1 MILKLKWSKCHLI
14 DTSMSIQ
21 LIPNYQ
27 FVCSINT
34 LVLCWSTP
42 TFRQQRPLTL
52 TWNSSSNFREEHC
65 DNSHLQNFRSAKCV
79 ENSWTLCCTRLYIE
93 NSTYKFIIRTKAE
106 LNTLCFENIMCNNML
121 KWIYLDWL
129 AGGGLADLNSGPG
142 PHSPTCAGLAHGQRL

>member
-1 MILKLKWSKCHLI
+1 MILKLKWSKCHSI

-21 LIPNYQ
+21 LIPICLFYKHIGIKLIHTN
-27 FVCSINT
+27 
-34 LVLCWSTP
+34 VLTATSTYVNLK
-42 TFRQQRPLTL
+42 FKFGI
-52 TWNSSSNFREEHC
+52 SNFREEHC
-65 DNSHLQNFRSAKCV
+65 DNSHLQNFRSAKYI
-79 ENSWTLCCTRLYIE
+79 ENSWTRRCTRLYVE
-93 NSTYKFIIRTKAE
+93 NSAYKFIIRTKAE